1 MFSWSEKN
9 YETLNSKHKNSKL
22 GKRQNDIFLKWPFSP
37 KSSHVGKQFWFTIL
51 VYNSDP
57 WLKSFLVDL
66 LLENDI
72 AAVDQFK
79 VNGKVDQIPV
89 KKAPGRPRKAVAEHS
104 NGFPCKVKSDIFCLV
119 C

>member
-1 MFSWSEKN
+1 MEVFSEMFSWSEKN
-9 YETLNSKHKNSKL
+9 YETLNRKNKNSKL
-22 GKRQNDIFLKWPFSP
+22 GNLKWNKTIFSRNDHFP
-37 KSSHVGKQFWFTIL
+37 G
-51 VYNSDP
+51 
-57 WLKSFLVDL
+57 LKSFLVDL

-104 NGFPCKVKSDIFCLV
+104 NGFPCKGKSDIFCLI